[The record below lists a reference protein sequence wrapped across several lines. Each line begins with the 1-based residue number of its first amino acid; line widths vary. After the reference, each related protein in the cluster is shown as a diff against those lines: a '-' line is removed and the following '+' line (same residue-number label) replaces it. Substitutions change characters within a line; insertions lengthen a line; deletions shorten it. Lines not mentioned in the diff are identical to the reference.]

1 MTDNPNYFDIIEE
14 DAVHDAFLMI
24 VSNNETYEN
33 LEDVLVEETTFTQE
47 ALDRTK
53 ERISE

>member
-1 MTDNPNYFDIIEE
+1 MSDKPNYFDAEE
-14 DAVHDAFLMI
+14 ESAVHDAFLMI
-24 VSNNETYEN
+24 VSNNDTYEDI
-33 LEDVLVEETTFTQE
+33 EDVIVEETSFEQE